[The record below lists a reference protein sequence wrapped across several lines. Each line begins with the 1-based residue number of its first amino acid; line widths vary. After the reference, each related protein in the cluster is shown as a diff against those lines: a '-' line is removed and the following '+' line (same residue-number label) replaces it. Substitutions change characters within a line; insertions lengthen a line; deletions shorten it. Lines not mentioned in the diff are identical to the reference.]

1 MPQQPK
7 PNAGIDQ
14 DARTN
19 IPPVH
24 RLISTPDFQKLI
36 AEYGRESVVDTVR
49 DQLNIIRNAQPRR
62 PSVSKDMEIE
72 AFASKCADVLLNQ
85 FTRRPR
91 DVINA
96 TGVIIHTNLG
106 RVPLSEAARQAAQTS
121 SGYLDLEYDIRSGKR
136 GARHDHLRQMIQ
148 RVTGAESGITVN
160 NNAAATLL
168 VLAALARDGRE
179 VIVSRSEAVEIGG
192 GFRIP
197 DVLKQ
202 SSATLVEVGTT
213 NRTYAR
219 DYADAVTERTAA
231 ILKVH
236 RSNFTL
242 SGFTHDATIEDLA
255 DIGKSR
261 GVPIVYDIGSGALID
276 TTRFKLKRE
285 PTVQD
290 SIGAGANVVMFS
302 GDKLLGGPQAGIIA
316 GDANLISKVASHP
329 LARALRVDKTT
340 LAGLHAT
347 LAAYARNSAE
357 DEIPV
362 WRMIG
367 ADVSDLKSRAQ
378 TWQKMCGSGQIVE
391 GRSVIGGGSAPEQTL
406 PTWLFQVESRLSPH
420 DAATV
425 LRQRPTPI
433 IGRVSR
439 DALYL
444 DPRTVLGDAEDQA
457 VGQAVRDLREE

>member
-7 PNAGIDQ
+7 SNAGIDQ

-24 RLISTPDFQKLI
+24 RLISAPEFQPLI
-36 AEYGRESVVDTVR
+36 ENYGREAVVDTIRDRLLLVR
-49 DQLNIIRNAQPRR
+49 NTRALSPAGHEDI
-62 PSVSKDMEIE
+62 KTE
-72 AFASKCADVLLNQ
+72 AFASECADTLLTQ

-91 DVINA
+91 EVINA

-106 RVPLSEAARQAAQTS
+106 RVPLSEAARLAAHST
-121 SGYLDLEYDIRSGKR
+121 SGYVDLEYDIRSGKR
-136 GARHDHLRQMIQ
+136 GTRHDHLQRMIH
-148 RVTGAESGITVN
+148 RVTGAETGIAVN

-168 VLAALARDGRE
+168 VLAALAGGGRE

-197 DVLKQ
+197 DVLEQ

-213 NRTYAR
+213 NRTYAS
-219 DYADAVTERTAA
+219 DYSDAITERSAA

-242 SGFTHDATIEDLA
+242 SGFTHDATVEELA
-255 DIGKSR
+255 DIGRTR
-261 GVPIVYDIGSGALID
+261 GVPVVHDIGSGALID
-276 TTRFKLKRE
+276 TSRYGMKHE
-285 PTVQD
+285 PMVQD
-290 SIGAGANVVMFS
+290 SLRAGANVVMFS

-316 GDANLISKVASHP
+316 GDSNVISKVKSHP

-340 LAGLHAT
+340 LAGLHVT
-347 LAAYARNSAE
+347 LASYARHSAE
-357 DEIPV
+357 REIPV
-362 WRMIG
+362 WRMIA
-367 ADVSDLKSRAQ
+367 ADVAGLKLRAQ
-378 TWQKMCGSGQIVE
+378 RWQKMSRAGQVTE

-406 PTWLFQVESRLSPH
+406 PTWLFEVESRLSPQE
-420 DAATV
+420 AAGF
-425 LRQRPTPI
+425 LRQRDIPI

-444 DPRTVLGDAEDQA
+444 DPRTVLGETEDRA
-457 VGQAVRDLREE
+457 IGQAVCELRDA